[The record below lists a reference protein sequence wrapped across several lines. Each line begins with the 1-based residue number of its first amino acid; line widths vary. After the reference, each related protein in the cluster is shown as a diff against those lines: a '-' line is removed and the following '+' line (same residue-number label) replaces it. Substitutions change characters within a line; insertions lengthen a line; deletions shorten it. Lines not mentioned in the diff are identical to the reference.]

1 MKNIIFISY
10 SISCI
15 FIALSGWHFFCVAR
29 EAVASN
35 DKFELSTIKSAQGIA
50 ILEPSFN
57 VPDEATPSLLT
68 MRDPFGPPLKARN
81 ETAVEA
87 PKKMF
92 TLKGLMLAVKPG
104 IVLEEQPGGGTIF
117 LSEGESESNILV
129 KKVNA
134 DGAVLVV
141 DGREVV
147 LQSPSKVQ

>member
-1 MKNIIFISY
+1 
-10 SISCI
+10 
-15 FIALSGWHFFCVAR
+15 
-29 EAVASN
+29 
-35 DKFELSTIKSAQGIA
+35 
-50 ILEPSFN
+50 
-57 VPDEATPSLLT
+57 
-68 MRDPFGPPLKARN
+68 
-81 ETAVEA
+81 
-87 PKKMF
+87 MF